1 MQKSF
6 GECLEFM
13 NAVRD
18 NLRNDFIIC
27 ASCVCVSD
35 AVRVCNPV
43 NVRAFQIPQV
53 LFAWQ
58 AIFYPQKRSVI
69 SVDSAK
75 NFGMGLAVG
84 ACRITL

>member
-1 MQKSF
+1 
-6 GECLEFM
+6 
-13 NAVRD
+13 
-18 NLRNDFIIC
+18 LRNDLKIC
-27 ASCVCVSD
+27 
-35 AVRVCNPV
+35 VRI
-43 NVRAFQIPQV
+43 RFQIPQV

-84 ACRITL
+84 ACRITLQWCE